1 MYMNNELTK
10 LYNTL
15 LGVETKGE
23 STKIM
28 GMCLQFLEKLIVK
41 IQSDENQEK
50 NIKEEGGDINEDE

>member
-1 MYMNNELTK
+1 MSNELTK

-28 GMCLQFLEKLIVK
+28 GMCLQFLENLITETK
-41 IQSDENQEK
+41 SKETKSEIAPS
-50 NIKEEGGDINEDE
+50 KEEVES